1 MRLLLLLAFSIA
13 FGQLHAQWG
22 PKFTYLILEVR
33 SDWDYEAKKSYLQML
48 PEPANPYAQSFYDLV
63 PFINERS
70 VTNNKDNYY
79 PAIKDTARGIYNYFA
94 NQSQVLQFATDEGW
108 ELVQVVQQID
118 SAPATESVRDTRQVY
133 TKIKYPPGFLFAQ
146 SD

>member
-1 MRLLLLLAFSIA
+1 M
-13 FGQLHAQWG
+13 
-22 PKFTYLILEVR
+22 
-33 SDWDYEAKKSYLQML
+33 

-118 SAPATESVRDTRQVY
+118 SEPATELVRDSRQVY
-133 TKIKYPPGFLFAQ
+133 TKIKTRPVFYLRKAIE
-146 SD
+146 